1 MKNVII
7 TGGSGMVGHALKS
20 IVTTSTDRYHFISSK
35 DYDLTNIEQTKLM
48 FETIKP
54 DYVIHLAAYVGG
66 LFRNMEQKIHMFE
79 NNLIINYNIV
89 KYSHE
94 YGVKKLIACLS
105 TCIFPDKV
113 VYPITEDQLHNGA
126 PHDSNNA
133 YAYAK
138 RMLEFHISLY
148 RNQYN
153 DNFMCIIPTNIYG
166 EYDNFNLK
174 DAHVIPAL
182 IHQCYLAIQNNTD
195 FIVKGT
201 GAPLRQ
207 FIYSKDLANIIIKL
221 LYSDKQVNNLI
232 ISVSDEISIKEIATK
247 IAKQLNYNKPIQFD
261 DTYGDGQFKKTVSNS
276 LLIDTFN
283 DITFTELD
291 VGLKNTIEWFIN
303 HYDIARK

>member
-1 MKNVII
+1 MKNII
-7 TGGSGMVGHALKS
+7 VTGGSGMVGQALKS
-20 IVTTSTDRYHFISSK
+20 IVSCSIYRYHFISSK
-35 DYDLTNIEQTKLM
+35 DYDLTDIEQTKLM

-66 LFRNMEQKIHMFE
+66 LFRNMEQKIDMFE
-79 NNLIINYNIV
+79 KNLIINYNIV
-89 KYSHE
+89 KYSHK

-113 VYPITEDQLHNGA
+113 VYPITEDQLYNGA

-182 IHQCYLAIQNNTD
+182 IHQCYLAVQNDTD
-195 FIVKGT
+195 FVVKGT
-201 GAPLRQ
+201 GTPLRQ

-221 LYSDKQVNNLI
+221 LYFDKPVNNLI
-232 ISVSDEISIKEIATK
+232 ISVSDEISIKEIAIK
-247 IAKQLNYNKPIQFD
+247 IAKLLNYNKPILFD
-261 DTYGDGQFKKTVSNS
+261 EAYEDGQFKKTVSNS
-276 LLIDTFN
+276 LLIDTFDN
-283 DITFTELD
+283 ITFTELN
-291 VGLKNTIEWFIN
+291 VGLKNTVEWFIY
-303 HYDIARK
+303 HYDIAKK

>member
-1 MKNVII
+1 
-7 TGGSGMVGHALKS
+7 MVGHALKS

-35 DYDLTNIEQTKLM
+35 NYDLTNIEQTKLM

-66 LFRNMEQKIHMFE
+66 LFRNMEQKIDMFE

-126 PHDSNNA
+126 PHDLNNA

-261 DTYGDGQFKKTVSNS
+261 DTYRDGQFKKTVSNT

-291 VGLKNTIEWFIN
+291 IGLKNTIEWFIN

>member
-1 MKNVII
+1 MKNII
-7 TGGSGMVGHALKS
+7 VTGGSGMVGQTLKS
-20 IVTTSTDRYHFISSK
+20 IVSSSIDRYHFISSK

-54 DYVIHLAAYVGG
+54 DYIIHLAAYVGG
-66 LFRNMEQKIHMFE
+66 LFRNMEQKIDMFE
-79 NNLIINYNIV
+79 KNLIINYNIV

-182 IHQCYLAIQNNTD
+182 IHQCYLAVQNDTD

-221 LYSDKQVNNLI
+221 LYSDKQVNHLI

-261 DTYGDGQFKKTVSNS
+261 ETYEDGQFKKTVSNT
-276 LLIDTFN
+276 LLLDTFN

-291 VGLKNTIEWFIN
+291 IGLNVTIEWFIK
-303 HYDIARK
+303 HYDIVRK

>member
-1 MKNVII
+1 MKNILI

-20 IVTTSTDRYHFISSK
+20 IISSSTDRYHFISSK
-35 DYDLTNIEQTKLM
+35 DYDLTNIEQTKQM

-66 LFRNMEQKIHMFE
+66 LFRNMEQKIDMFE
-79 NNLIINYNIV
+79 KNLIINYNIV

-94 YGVKKLIACLS
+94 YGIKKLIACLS

-166 EYDNFNLK
+166 EYDNFNLH

-182 IHQCYLAIQNNTD
+182 IHQCYLAVQNNND

-201 GAPLRQ
+201 GVPLRQ

-221 LYSDKQVNNLI
+221 LYSNKQVNNLI

-247 IAKQLNYNKPIQFD
+247 IAKRLNYKKQIIFD
-261 DTYGDGQFKKTVSNS
+261 ETYGDGQFKKTVSNT
-276 LLIDTFN
+276 LLMDTFN
-283 DITFTELD
+283 DITFTELNM
-291 VGLKNTIEWFIN
+291 GLKSTTDWFIK

>member
-1 MKNVII
+1 MKNILI

-20 IVTTSTDRYHFISSK
+20 IISSSTDRYHFISSK
-35 DYDLTNIEQTKLM
+35 DYDLTNIEQTKQM

-66 LFRNMEQKIHMFE
+66 LFRNMEQKINMFE
-79 NNLIINYNIV
+79 KNLIINYNIV

-94 YGVKKLIACLS
+94 YGIKKLIACLS

-166 EYDNFNLK
+166 EYDNFNLH

-182 IHQCYLAIQNNTD
+182 IHQCYLAVQNNND

-201 GAPLRQ
+201 GVPLRQ

-247 IAKQLNYNKPIQFD
+247 IAKRLNYKKQIIFD
-261 DTYGDGQFKKTVSNS
+261 ETYGDGQFKKTVSNT
-276 LLIDTFN
+276 LLMDTFN
-283 DITFTELD
+283 YITFTELNI
-291 VGLKNTIEWFIN
+291 GLKSTIDWFIK

>member
-7 TGGSGMVGHALKS
+7 TGGSGMVGQALSSVINNRPDK
-20 IVTTSTDRYHFISSK
+20 YYFISSK
-35 DYDLTNIEQTKLM
+35 DYDLTSIEETKQM

-66 LFRNMEQKIHMFE
+66 LFRNINQKIDMFE
-79 NNLIINYNIV
+79 KNLLINYNIV

-94 YGVKKLIACLS
+94 YGVKKLVACLS

-113 VYPITEDQLHNGA
+113 TYPINEEQLHNGP

-153 DNFMCIIPTNIYG
+153 DNFICIIPTNIYG

-182 IHQCYLAIQNNTD
+182 IHHCYLAVKNDLD
-195 FIVKGT
+195 FVVKGT
-201 GAPLRQ
+201 GTPLRQ
-207 FIYSKDLANIIIKL
+207 FIYSKDLANIILKL
-221 LYSDKQVNNLI
+221 LYSDKQINNLI
-232 ISVSDEISIKEIATK
+232 ISVNNEVSIKDIAIK
-247 IAKQLNYNKPIQFD
+247 IASEFNYNKEIKYD
-261 DTYGDGQFKKTVSNS
+261 KLYEDGQLKKTVSNS
-276 LLIDTFN
+276 LLVDTFN
-283 DITFTELD
+283 DIIFTELD
-291 VGLKNTIEWFIN
+291 IGLKHTIKWFIN
-303 HYDIARK
+303 HYEIARK

>member
-1 MKNVII
+1 MKNILI

-20 IVTTSTDRYHFISSK
+20 IISSSTDRYHFISSK
-35 DYDLTNIEQTKLM
+35 DYDLTNIEQTKQM

-66 LFRNMEQKIHMFE
+66 LFRNMEQKIDMFE
-79 NNLIINYNIV
+79 KNLIINYNIV

-94 YGVKKLIACLS
+94 YGVKKLVACLS

-113 VYPITEDQLHNGA
+113 VYPITEGQLHNGA
-126 PHDSNNA
+126 PHNSNNS

-182 IHQCYLAIQNNTD
+182 IHQCYLAVQNNNN

-201 GAPLRQ
+201 GIPLRQ

-221 LYSDKQVNNLI
+221 LYSNKQINNLI
-232 ISVSDEISIKEIATK
+232 ISVSNEISIKEIAIK

-261 DTYGDGQFKKTVSNS
+261 ETYEDGQFKKTVSNS

-291 VGLKNTIEWFIN
+291 IGLKNTIEWFIN